1 MNPPPSVRFLQILC
15 VFVMGFQ
22 AVAGCTTAFALS
34 EPQQG
39 VNDTTIASPT
49 NSMYPVELEERRQ
62 RVVDAAGSLVG
73 RSRIEVDGQRFPWD
87 CTGVVLAAY
96 SIAGIDLSA
105 EFEDRVGNGVARLY
119 EIAVDHNVLSNR
131 DEPRPGDLLFWDDT
145 FDRSRNGRWGDQLT
159 HVAIVVGV
167 DEYGTISFVH
177 HNYRRGIVIET
188 MNLRYPDVHTA
199 ETDNGTAVLNAPM
212 RMRRDRHI
220 QPESWLASHLYRDA
234 AELYRISP
242 GRVDPG
248 AVVTAYE

>member
-1 MNPPPSVRFLQILC
+1 MNPPPSVRLLQVLC

-39 VNDTTIASPT
+39 VAGSPIASPT
-49 NSMYPVELEERRQ
+49 SPSIPAAMDERRQ

-73 RSRIEVDGQRFPWD
+73 LARIEVDGKRFPWD

-96 SIAGIDLSA
+96 HIAGLDLSE
-105 EFEDRVGNGVARLY
+105 EFLHRVGNGVARLY
-119 EIAVDHNVLSNR
+119 EIAVDHTVLSNR
-131 DEPRPGDLLFWDDT
+131 DEPQPGDLLFWDNT

-167 DEYGTISFVH
+167 DDDGTISFVH

-188 MNLRYPDVHTA
+188 MNLRHPDVHTA
-199 ETDNGTAVLNAPM
+199 ETDNGAVVLNAPM

-234 AELYRISP
+234 AELYRIP
-242 GRVDPG
+242 GDPMSDVT
-248 AVVTAYE
+248 VVTAYE

>member
-1 MNPPPSVRFLQILC
+1 MKPPPSVRFLQILC

-34 EPQQG
+34 EPREG
-39 VNDTTIASPT
+39 VNGTPTAAPASSKRP
-49 NSMYPVELEERRQ
+49 EALEERRQ
-62 RVVDAAGSLVG
+62 RVVEAAGSLVG
-73 RSRIEVDGQRFPWD
+73 RARIEVEGQRFPWD

-96 SIAGIDLSA
+96 SIAGIDLSE
-105 EFEDRVGNGVARLY
+105 EFASRVGNGVARLY

-131 DEPRPGDLLFWDDT
+131 DEPQPGDLLFWDDT

-188 MNLRYPDVHTA
+188 MNLRHPDVHMA
-199 ETDNGTAVLNAPM
+199 ETDNGSAVMNSPM

-220 QPESWLASHLYRDA
+220 QPESWLASHLYRNA
-234 AELYRISP
+234 AELYRITE
-242 GRVDPG
+242 DPTDTVM
-248 AVVTAYE
+248 VVTASE